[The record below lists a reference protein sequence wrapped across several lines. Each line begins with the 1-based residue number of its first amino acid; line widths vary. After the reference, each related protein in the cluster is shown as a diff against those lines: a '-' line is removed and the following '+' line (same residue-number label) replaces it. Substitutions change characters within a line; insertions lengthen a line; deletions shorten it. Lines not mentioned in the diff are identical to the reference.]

1 MAIEYLYR
9 AGIITLGLVNI
20 GLVGVL
26 LLAR

>member
-1 MAIEYLYR
+1 MAVEYLYR